1 MVFIF
6 QVRDAR
12 EKFNPK
18 DVPEFEEVP
27 EDREPILTQFTS
39 QWDLKLFREAQVM
52 LSNQN
57 FFSLFSIRYE
67 FSCHNQLKLFIKL
80 ISI

>member
-52 LSNQN
+52 LSNQ
-57 FFSLFSIRYE
+57 
-67 FSCHNQLKLFIKL
+67 
-80 ISI
+80 